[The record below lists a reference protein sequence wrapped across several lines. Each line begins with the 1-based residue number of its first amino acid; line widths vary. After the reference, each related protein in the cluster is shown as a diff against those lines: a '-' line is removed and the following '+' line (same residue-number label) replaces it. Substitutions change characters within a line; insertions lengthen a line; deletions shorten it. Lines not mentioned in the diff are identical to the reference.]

1 MLRWHGRSATPAA
14 AAVAA
19 GAKTAAAGAV
29 AAAGAMAASGA
40 VAVSGLVAVAA
51 LAPRALAQPSFRS
64 QSPQPPKASERR
76 EVSFTL
82 FFRGPAAR
90 FDVNSLQQCNILSDG
105 LVALQSRGQ
114 SQSPHTRRAAC
125 LHLPVFTRAWPLPPP
140 RHSRPLP
147 SNYSS
152 NCRQARWCRSPC
164 SWQTQCPPSR
174 SRCRR
179 RRAYPATTRMLR
191 VFFIVQPTSRA
202 VACAPRSAPSLPP
215 QVSARACGALS
226 ISLSSAPLSSSLPSS
241 RCGRSYL
248 RRSHFRFFP
257 LYLLFSKRKAK
268 TPQ

>member
-1 MLRWHGRSATPAA
+1 MSPPPGRRLPPCCGPCEACVQLGSRIRGPSMLRWHGRSATPAA

-140 RHSRPLP
+140 
-147 SNYSS
+147 
-152 NCRQARWCRSPC
+152 
-164 SWQTQCPPSR
+164 
-174 SRCRR
+174 
-179 RRAYPATTRMLR
+179 PAIR
-191 VFFIVQPTSRA
+191 
-202 VACAPRSAPSLPP
+202 APSHPIIRQIAGRQGGTAHRAAGRHTVLRQGQGAGGGGLTLPR
-215 QVSARACGALS
+215 QGCCA
-226 ISLSSAPLSSSLPSS
+226 SSS
-241 RCGRSYL
+241 
-248 RRSHFRFFP
+248 
-257 LYLLFSKRKAK
+257 
-268 TPQ
+268 

>member
-1 MLRWHGRSATPAA
+1 MGLVCRLRGPSPGRCRQLSVFGHLKGVTMSPPPGRRLPPCCGPCEACVQLGSRIRGPSMLRWHGRSATPAA

-114 SQSPHTRRAAC
+114 SQSPHTLKVDSPSRFSP
-125 LHLPVFTRAWPLPPP
+125 PVF
-140 RHSRPLP
+140 
-147 SNYSS
+147 
-152 NCRQARWCRSPC
+152 
-164 SWQTQCPPSR
+164 
-174 SRCRR
+174 
-179 RRAYPATTRMLR
+179 
-191 VFFIVQPTSRA
+191 F
-202 VACAPRSAPSLPP
+202 
-215 QVSARACGALS
+215 
-226 ISLSSAPLSSSLPSS
+226 
-241 RCGRSYL
+241 
-248 RRSHFRFFP
+248 
-257 LYLLFSKRKAK
+257 
-268 TPQ
+268 